1 MTQLRSAK
9 DREEDDVDTDD
20 DVRYDSSQLTNGR
33 RSAGGSTNGLHITPK
48 KRCLDLRQHMRH
60 SNTEKSLQA
69 KKRVIRML
77 FVLVIEFFVCWTP
90 TYILQSWYVFD
101 FMGAVENVS
110 PMAMNL
116 LHLLSYVSSCCNPIT
131 YCFMNRKFRQGF
143 MTAFHCCP
151 CARRQAHNAMMAEH
165 SYMASQRTGNHL
177 KTQTYA
183 LGRLVLQNTSDV
195 AATCGYNFKSAFAQQ
210 NGPSSPNTRP
220 SDVT

>member
-9 DREEDDVDTDD
+9 DRDDDEVDTDD
-20 DVRYDSSQLTNGR
+20 DVRYDSGQLSNGR
-33 RSAGGSTNGLHITPK
+33 RSAGGSTNGVHATQK

-101 FMGAVENVS
+101 LMGATQSVS

-151 CARRQAHNAMMAEH
+151 CARRHAHNARMVEN
-165 SYMASQRTGNHL
+165 SYMASQRTGNHHSI
-177 KTQTYA
+177 KQNYA
-183 LGRLVLQNTSDV
+183 LGRLVLQNSSDM
-195 AATCGYNFKSAFAQQ
+195 AATCGYNFKCPVAQP
-210 NGPSSPNTRP
+210 PSPTTRP
-220 SDVT
+220 CDVT